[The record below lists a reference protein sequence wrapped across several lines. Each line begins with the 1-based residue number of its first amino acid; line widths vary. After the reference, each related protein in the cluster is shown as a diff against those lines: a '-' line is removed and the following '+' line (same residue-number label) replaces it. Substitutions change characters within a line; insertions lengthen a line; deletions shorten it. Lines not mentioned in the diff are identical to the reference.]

1 MMKMNKKENPVNK
14 LMKCF
19 LTVLFSLG
27 FSAQAADVAPD
38 ALIKSV
44 TDELLVI
51 VRTDKAIQ
59 AGDMKRVTEVIE
71 VKVLPHFDFA
81 RMASLAM
88 GRDGRGATPAQLTE
102 VSNEFRTLLVRTYAG
117 ALTTYR
123 NEQITVDPLR
133 MGAGD
138 TKVTVQT
145 KVRKPGAQAVSI
157 DYDLAKAAD
166 GWKVTDVIVGGVSLV
181 TNYRAEFGKEIR
193 ANGIDGLLKLLRTK
207 NRAAEK

>member
-1 MMKMNKKENPVNK
+1 MNK

-19 LTVLFSLG
+19 LTAVLSLG

-44 TDELLVI
+44 TDELLAI

-71 VKVLPHFDFA
+71 VKVLPHFDFLK
-81 RMASLAM
+81 MTSLAM
-88 GRDGRGATPAQLTE
+88 GREGRGATPAQLTE
-102 VSNEFRTLLVRTYAG
+102 LSNEFRTLLVRTYAG
-117 ALTTYR
+117 ALTNYR

-138 TKVTVQT
+138 TRVTVQT
-145 KVRKPGAQAVSI
+145 KVRKPGAQAVNI

-166 GWKVTDVIVGGVSLV
+166 GWKVTDVIVGGASLV
-181 TNYRAEFGKEIR
+181 TNYREEFGKEIR
-193 ANGIDGLLKLLRTK
+193 ANGIDGLLKLLRDK
-207 NRAAEK
+207 NRAAEQKK